1 MSALSA
7 GRSSETTASGYIA
20 PLDAMLKLGGRT
32 MYDYNERIIAYRLA
46 LSMAKAMRKRGIISD
61 RDYEKIRTVIAEKY
75 GISLSSIFFS

>member
-1 MSALSA
+1 
-7 GRSSETTASGYIA
+7 
-20 PLDAMLKLGGRT
+20 